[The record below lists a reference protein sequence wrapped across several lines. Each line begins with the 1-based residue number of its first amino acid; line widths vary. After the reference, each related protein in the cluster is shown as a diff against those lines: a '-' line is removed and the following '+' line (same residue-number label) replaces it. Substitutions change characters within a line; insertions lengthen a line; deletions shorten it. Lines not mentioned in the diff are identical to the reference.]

1 MKIETNNYEQTLR
14 MMMAGRFDA
23 GIGSNVGLYFNAERA
38 GDPNG
43 EQLAP
48 PLVLGEKHFFLHFRE
63 NRGCRNDRRCDGGD
77 PTPAGRVARFAG
89 SSRNTSAP
97 CRPKVRNPGNDD
109 SPAMPAEACLA
120 VAATPRSGLSAQQ
133 CVSPLIAVGCRQA
146 FCSRCAAGPAA
157 HLRRHRRAVLPGRKR
172 EFPRVAS
179 ASRATGA

>member
-38 GDPNG
+38 GIRR

-63 NRGCRNDRRCDGGD
+63 NRRCRNDRRCDGGG
-77 PTPAGRVARFAG
+77 PTPAGAWRDSPDHPEIRRHHADRRYEIREMMTSGHVCRSLSG
-89 SSRNTSAP
+89 GGRNTA
-97 CRPKVRNPGNDD
+97 
-109 SPAMPAEACLA
+109 
-120 VAATPRSGLSAQQ
+120 SGLSAQQ

-157 HLRRHRRAVLPGRKR
+157 HPRHRRAVLPGRKR